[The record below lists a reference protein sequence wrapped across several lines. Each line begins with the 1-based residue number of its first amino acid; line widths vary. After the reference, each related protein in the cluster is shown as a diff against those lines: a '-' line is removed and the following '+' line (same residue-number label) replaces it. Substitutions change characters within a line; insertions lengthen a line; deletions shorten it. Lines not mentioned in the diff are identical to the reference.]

1 MKGILLCKLLLYND
15 LALKKLLTKR
25 CKIEYVNIF
34 FMPELISKRLKN
46 AHFALIL
53 VFWGSKF
60 TFLDAFY
67 YYI

>member
-1 MKGILLCKLLLYND
+1 MKGMLLCKLLLYSD
-15 LALKKLLTKR
+15 LVLKKLLAKR

-34 FMPELISKRLKN
+34 FMPKTISKRLKN

-53 VFWGSKF
+53 VFWGSQF